1 MSVADQRGPHFDT
14 PTGTL
19 NFYDNGQEIAQQNVH
34 PVEGSTFQVISDGGG
49 PHDLVAVYSGDKQF
63 VGDTARVPLVAFVP
77 VQLPEAVHE
86 VALVEDQV
94 TVEILLA
101 LMLGGLADNTTV
113 GNGTVLPPPWLLV
126 A

>member
-63 VGDTARVPLVAFVP
+63 VGDTARVSTSVNRAATDVAVTSNPQPRYRNGLGDLHRFRGHP
-77 VQLPEAVHE
+77 GPRS
-86 VALVEDQV
+86 VADQCDV
-94 TVEILLA
+94 LLR
-101 LMLGGLADNTTV
+101 GWRSV
-113 GNGTVLPPPWLLV
+113 R
-126 A
+126 